1 MIIYKGDWRI
11 EKNPKPIPDRTHDW
25 DFWRDGYVDLDA
37 PWQGTASSVD
47 DAIRQ
52 IDEMMDEEDGAEGFE
67 GYELD
72 FWAAM
77 EGES

>member
-1 MIIYKGDWRI
+1 MIIYKSDWHI

-52 IDEMMDEEDGAEGFE
+52 IEEMAED
-67 GYELD
+67 L
-72 FWAAM
+72 
-77 EGES
+77 